1 MCRCQ
6 HLVVQVKEIAFTVT
20 PSSPEFPFDLRTNSG
35 QTMIHG
41 FDAEKNLRT
50 NKFVKQELEAL
61 LKTFYSRLKRGVRQ
75 RKGVQRRV
83 GQP

>member
-1 MCRCQ
+1 MS
-6 HLVVQVKEIAFTVT
+6 AFGGTGKGELLTVI
-20 PSSPEFPFDLRTNSG
+20 PSSLEFPFDLGTNSG

-50 NKFVKQELEAL
+50 NKFVKQELETL
-61 LKTFYSRLKRGVRQ
+61 LKTFYSRLKHGVRQ